1 MGDSFQVFI
10 TYTCPDYLSLLLLP
24 PPLPSLLQLQILVS
38 FTSTIVIDS
47 FSIVTPCF
55 IFAFEILDAYIR
67 LHFTLDK
74 YIRTHTHTL
83 TLTHKHTS
91 LLKGVE

>member
-10 TYTCPDYLSLLLLP
+10 TYTCPDYLSLPLLLP
-24 PPLPSLLQLQILVS
+24 PPLPFLLQLQILVS

-55 IFAFEILDAYIR
+55 IFASEILDAYIR

-74 YIRTHTHTL
+74 YIRTPH
-83 TLTHKHTS
+83 
-91 LLKGVE
+91 